1 MKCRLCGQPSVGP
14 DKLCGDCA
22 RALRRAREGSAAL
35 RKLPASPAGQA
46 EATATPFSR
55 APITLTSVPPPG
67 WRRRVAWGAIGLIA
81 IGVVYLGQR
90 EPDRRRAPEAVVVD
104 DGSPMPSATRPDVD
118 SLPGST
124 PLELLP
130 TTAPPRAPQA
140 TVAREA
146 AQAPASPATT
156 QTSAPAKTGARG
168 AKASTSLEPGS
179 GSSSSLYALA
189 NGVAI
194 GNSNA
199 GTPSDAEA
207 TQRLARAS
215 VPQSAA
221 TADGAQVLS
230 IALEKCGQEKF
241 LANVICEQKA
251 RLQFCDGKWGQIPQ
265 CTSRPKVD

>member
-1 MKCRLCGQPSVGP
+1 V
-14 DKLCGDCA
+14 
-22 RALRRAREGSAAL
+22 
-35 RKLPASPAGQA
+35 
-46 EATATPFSR
+46 
-55 APITLTSVPPPG
+55 V
-67 WRRRVAWGAIGLIA
+67 IGT
-81 IGVVYLGQR
+81 VYLGQR
-90 EPDRRRAPEAVVVD
+90 EPDRRRASDAAVVD